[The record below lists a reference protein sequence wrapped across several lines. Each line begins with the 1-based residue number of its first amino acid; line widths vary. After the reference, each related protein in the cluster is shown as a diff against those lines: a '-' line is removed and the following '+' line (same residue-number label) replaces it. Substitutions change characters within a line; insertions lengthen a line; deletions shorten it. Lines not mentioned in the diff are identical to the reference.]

1 MSQVNRLQSGGRI
14 DRTRPLTFTYRGKT
28 YQGYQGDTLASALLA
43 NDLNLIGRSFKYGR
57 RRGIMAAGADEPNAV
72 MQLGATEATQV
83 PNARATQQELFEG
96 LVSAP
101 VAGWPSVDFDLKS
114 ISGTLGGKL
123 MPVGF
128 YYKTFMAGQP
138 LDDLREVHS

>member
-1 MSQVNRLQSGGRI
+1 MVKP
-14 DRTRPLTFTYRGKT
+14 T
-28 YQGYQGDTLASALLA
+28 QGYQGDTLASALLA

-101 VAGWPSVDFDLKS
+101 LPAG
-114 ISGTLGGKL
+114 
-123 MPVGF
+123 PVWIL
-128 YYKTFMAGQP
+128 T
-138 LDDLREVHS
+138 